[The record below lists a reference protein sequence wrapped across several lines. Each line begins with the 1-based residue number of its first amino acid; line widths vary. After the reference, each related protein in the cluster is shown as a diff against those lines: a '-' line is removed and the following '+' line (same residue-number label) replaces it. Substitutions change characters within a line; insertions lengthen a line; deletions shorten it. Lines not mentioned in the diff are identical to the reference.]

1 MTGHCTVA
9 NANNVTLSTKAIE
22 LASKLTKLQRQTVLG
37 VVAGKTQRQAYYD
50 AGGRAKSDTSADT
63 TASEIL
69 NNPKVDALYQEIMNG
84 VAKTAIMTREEA
96 LERLTNLARV
106 TVKDVA
112 VFSKA
117 RVGEDENGNPV
128 HQSVWEVKDSDT
140 IDDDQAAA
148 ISEVSTGKDGLK
160 VKLHNSAAAIK
171 QLSDME
177 GWSAPKK
184 HELTGKG
191 GAPLAINADVKSPEI
206 VAALES
212 VLSKL

>member
-1 MTGHCTVA
+1 MA
-9 NANNVTLSTKAIE
+9 KADSVTISPEAME

-69 NNPKVDALYQEIMNG
+69 NNPKVDAFYQEIMSG

-112 VFSKA
+112 YFRKA
-117 RVGEDENGNPV
+117 TVGEDENGDPV
-128 HQSVWEVKDSDT
+128 HQSVWEIKDSDS
-140 IDDDQAAA
+140 IGDDQAAA

-171 QLSDME
+171 QLADME
-177 GWSAPKK
+177 GWAAPKK
-184 HELTGKG
+184 HELTGKDG
-191 GAPLAINADVKSPEI
+191 EPLAIKSDVSAPEI
-206 VAALES
+206 AAALEG
-212 VLSKL
+212 LMERL